1 MLTIINTALSLKNSF
16 AGVGRPSL
24 NWSIVSKSNLK
35 TKNAA
40 FGSNYRVHSNFKSER
55 KKRTQRERE
64 RRVDQKIKIKPG
76 NIDLE
81 CKRYEEKES
90 ETKR

>member
-1 MLTIINTALSLKNSF
+1 MQLLGLIVEFILI
-16 AGVGRPSL
+16 L
-24 NWSIVSKSNLK
+24 NL
-35 TKNAA
+35 
-40 FGSNYRVHSNFKSER
+40 RE
-55 KKRTQRERE
+55 KREHKERE

-90 ETKR
+90 ETKRQSARETDKDIKRKR